1 MIILWSFQKKYLKME
16 VQDVDLPLSANFKQF
31 RIEHYNLDMTC
42 NFEQHTFDSTV
53 LLSITSGPE
62 WKGETDLVLDC
73 SDIEVQ
79 DVRTRDSENE
89 KRLEFSMTKWA
100 ITVFL
105 PASEKERLGVGQVIS
120 LIITYRTV
128 PKSRS
133 LHWRQNCDGSI
144 CVYTAA
150 ASINNRG
157 LFPCQ
162 VTAGGFRQELKES
175 QSPFVRMFG
184 SSLSRAVN
192 LHLSRSE
199 SNQSN

>member
-1 MIILWSFQKKYLKME
+1 MEFQDE
-16 VQDVDLPLSANFKQF
+16 DLPLSANFKQF

-42 NFEQHTFDSTV
+42 NLEQHTFDSTV
-53 LLSITSGPE
+53 LLSVIPGPE

-79 DVRTRDSENE
+79 DVRTKESK
-89 KRLEFSMTKWA
+89 KRLEFSLTKWA
-100 ITVFL
+100 LTICL
-105 PASEKERLGVGQVIS
+105 SASEEDKLRVGKVIS
-120 LIITYRTV
+120 VIITYRTV

-133 LHWRQNCDGSI
+133 LHWRQNCDGSL

-162 VTAGGFRQELKES
+162 VTGKVVSVKL
-175 QSPFVRMFG
+175 
-184 SSLSRAVN
+184 
-192 LHLSRSE
+192 
-199 SNQSN
+199 